1 MFKGKMITGKSLSE
15 IYPGTER
22 DYWVYIPTESTD
34 YIVSNLIVFQD
45 GESYKD
51 PEKQMNIPACIDALI
66 ERGDIAPT
74 ICVFIN
80 PGIVGE
86 PTLPEHAPKTQRSTE
101 YDAMNDQYTRFL
113 INELLPMALKGLN
126 VTIDPAKRVMAGLS
140 SGGICA
146 WTVAWYR
153 SDLFGKVLSHCGS
166 FVDIRGGGAYPS
178 LIRTQAAKPIK
189 MFFQSGAQDLNTKYG
204 DWALG
209 NKAMASAL
217 DFKGYENKFYFGK
230 QGHNFIHGAELLEQ
244 SLIYLLGD

>member
-1 MFKGKMITGKSLSE
+1 MIAGKLGSQ

-22 DYWVYIPTESTD
+22 DYWVYIPTQSTSE
-34 YIVSNLIVFQD
+34 IASNLIVFQD

-51 PEKQMNIPACIDALI
+51 SEKQMNIPARIDAMI
-66 ERGDIAPT
+66 AQGDLAPT

-80 PGIVGE
+80 PGIVSD
-86 PTLPEHAPKTQRSTE
+86 PTLPDHAPITQRSIE
-101 YDAMNDQYTRFL
+101 YDAMNDQYARFL
-113 INELLPMALKGLN
+113 INELLPVALDGLN
-126 VTIDPAKRVMAGLS
+126 VTTDPAKRVMAGLS

-178 LIRTQAAKPIK
+178 LIRSQAPKPIK

-230 QGHNFIHGAELLEQ
+230 EGHNFIHGAKLLEQ
-244 SLIYLLGD
+244 SLIYLLR